1 MMINTNIIKGNSL
14 SEKVLKTGTRIN
26 SSEKGSR
33 KQTSES

>member
-1 MMINTNIIKGNSL
+1 MMVIKIIIGNSR
-14 SEKVLKTGTRIN
+14 SKKVLKTGTRLN